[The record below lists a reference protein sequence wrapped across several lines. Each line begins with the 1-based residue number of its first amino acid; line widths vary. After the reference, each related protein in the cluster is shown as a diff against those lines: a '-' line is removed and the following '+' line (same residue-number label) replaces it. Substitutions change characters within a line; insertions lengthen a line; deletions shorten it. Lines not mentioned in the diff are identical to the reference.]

1 MQSPA
6 VQHVPPRTPAREGL
20 ASETEE
26 LGAAASDPSLSLQAR
41 PVNSNATSTTASTG
55 GLHKVRSR
63 ASKEPAVAPEGTGG
77 LSSSNDPT

>member
-1 MQSPA
+1 MY
-6 VQHVPPRTPAREGL
+6 TPAR

-41 PVNSNATSTTASTG
+41 PINFNATSPTASTG
-55 GLHKVRSR
+55 NLLHKVRSR
-63 ASKEPAVAPEGTGG
+63 ASKEPAALEGTGE